1 MKAHKDWYEGI
12 RQRIGAFKDQWSPA
26 GWRRYKLSLFI
37 RVARRVS
44 DFSIECQECRDL
56 KDQISNLSENST
68 HSLKVYRKKYR
79 IYLTTFKTAIK
90 HLRRKHGLVE
100 DRQYIKRFVPFG
112 IAFGLSFIIAGYVL
126 VDFGITMLTISLTL
140 PALFTRIL
148 SSYAFGYLLDRRA
161 KKQGRVI

>member
-1 MKAHKDWYEGI
+1 M
-12 RQRIGAFKDQWSPA
+12 
-26 GWRRYKLSLFI
+26 

-44 DFSIECQECRDL
+44 AFSTECQECQNL
-56 KDQISNLSENST
+56 KYQISNLSENLT
-68 HSLKVYRKKYR
+68 HSSQEHRKKYR
-79 IYLTTFKTAIK
+79 TYLATFKTAIK

-100 DRQYIKRFVPFG
+100 DKLYIKRFVSIG

-148 SSYAFGYLLDRRA
+148 SGYAFGYLLDRRA

>member
-1 MKAHKDWYEGI
+1 MKAHTDWYEGI
-12 RQRIGAFKDQWSPA
+12 HRRIGALKDQWSPA
-26 GWRRYKLSLFI
+26 GWRRYRLSLFV

-44 DFSIECQECRDL
+44 DFSTECPECRDL
-56 KDQISNLSENST
+56 KDQISNLDENST
-68 HSLKVYRKKYR
+68 PSSKVYRKKYR
-79 IYLTTFKTAIK
+79 IYLATFKTAIK
-90 HLRRKHGLVE
+90 HLRRKHDLVE